1 MRRVILTSL
10 FAVLL
15 LGVIPVQ
22 AQDAPAADSSARDLL
37 RQWHTAQAERL
48 DRVERFTAKEAA
60 AWTLDGPFGTQ
71 AMEMT
76 AHITGTQGDWDRTV
90 ASVRVNGRPVVP
102 ERWERMRRRRQHLAG
117 PEAEAMTRS
126 VLQLPRLIRWMRPAS
141 RPTEE
146 VLDDQQVWRFDL
158 VPERPRSVIER
169 LTLWL
174 APDGYLLQSR
184 ALLRPR
190 RHPAPFIITTDYT
203 RIQGLD
209 VPAYRHIEGIV
220 QQRRRER
227 TFSML
232 FDYTATYTD
241 HELVIADADG

>member
-1 MRRVILTSL
+1 MRLVVLTYIV
-10 FAVLL
+10 VLL
-15 LGVIPVQ
+15 LLGTGPAV
-22 AQDAPAADSSARDLL
+22 AQNVPTADSSAHALL

-48 DRVERFTAKEAA
+48 DRVARFTAEEAA
-60 AWTLDGPFGTQ
+60 AWTLDGPFGIQ
-71 AMEMT
+71 EMEVT

-90 ASVRVNGRPVVP
+90 ASVRVNGRPVAP
-102 ERWERMRRRRQHLAG
+102 ERWERMRRRRQHFAG

-141 RPTEE
+141 RPSEE
-146 VLDDQQVWRFDL
+146 TLDDRPVWRFDL

-174 APDGYLLQSR
+174 APDGRLLQSR

-190 RHPAPFIITTDYT
+190 RHPAPFIITTDYA
-203 RIQGLD
+203 RVQGLD

-232 FDYTATYTD
+232 FDYTATYAEHALTF
-241 HELVIADADG
+241 ADDD